1 MRVRGNRLAVQF
13 SRGSSG
19 RGLQTTGRDP
29 ARFCC
34 RGGETSSDE
43 RESERDGPPQGNGS
57 GPSRYERTCLRS
69 PDRARKTADYTR
81 NESSRI
87 LTRTTLTLHSIPR
100 STTRHNAQTM
110 KIERQTVGSGFID
123 HGPQVRDKVD
133 RAPMELPTHRV
144 THSLAHEWPTQ
155 SPTESPTESLT
166 RHHPTTRSTGS
177 FPGQAC
183 DAT

>member
-34 RGGETSSDE
+34 RGGENSSDE

-69 PDRARKTADYTR
+69 PDRARKTADYTW

-133 RAPMELPTHRV
+133 RAPMELPP
-144 THSLAHEWPTQ
+144 HSSSHSQP
-155 SPTESPTESLT
+155 
-166 RHHPTTRSTGS
+166 RS
-177 FPGQAC
+177 
-183 DAT
+183 